1 MIRYY
6 VVCPKCGHK
15 FTILKG
21 MTIMELVSQKP
32 LPKSRDEEEPDYCP
46 KCNHKMS
53 VLDPGFNDNVEKFA
67 LID

>member
-1 MIRYY
+1 
-6 VVCPKCGHK
+6 
-15 FTILKG
+15 
-21 MTIMELVSQKP
+21 MELVSQKP